1 VPYLFDTDAIS
12 ELLRRKPDATYVDW
26 VRTVPREDQFIS
38 AVSVGELYHGA
49 YRSNARARHLTN
61 IEERVLPAV
70 TILPY
75 DAATAKVFGR
85 IRSDLEAARTRLD
98 DADLQI
104 AATACIT
111 TSRSSLGTYGTSHE
125 SRDCQST
132 AFSRSMGRF
141 SPKQVGQARVP
152 GLRFVVVTEQGMIV
166 TGRRLHAIEEK
177 EVPLALGED
186 EVFPIVQSDRVGCRC
201 VMQGPIR
208 GMIPTCQKH
217 LPRFRQLDRRFAG
230 GFVHRV

>member
-1 VPYLFDTDAIS
+1 MPYLFDTDAVS

-85 IRSDLEAARTRLD
+85 IRSDLEAAGTRLD

-104 AATACIT
+104 AATA
-111 TSRSSLGTYGTSHE
+111 LHHNLE
-125 SRDCQST
+125 
-132 AFSRSMGRF
+132 
-141 SPKQVGQARVP
+141 
-152 GLRFVVVTEQGMIV
+152 IV
-166 TGRRLHAIEEK
+166 TGNVRHFSRIEGLSINR
-177 EVPLALGED
+177 VLAD
-186 EVFPIVQSDRVGCRC
+186 A
-201 VMQGPIR
+201 
-208 GMIPTCQKH
+208 
-217 LPRFRQLDRRFAG
+217 RQ
-230 GFVHRV
+230 